1 MNAPVSGDTPRGDTP
16 GGGGDP
22 APDSRSYAALRFPAA
37 RAYLLF
43 AAMAMMA
50 DHVEHAISYW
60 IIFTKFDSPALAGF
74 AVISHWVPFL
84 LGSIWAGALADRYDP
99 RRIIQIGMVLFMAVS
114 LGWGL
119 LFATDSLEQ
128 WHAVILLIAHGCAGA
143 LWAPASQVLIHR
155 IVGTRQLQSGIRLMA
170 TSLTLGMLAGP
181 AVGGALLINL
191 GPAAGIVV
199 NVAIYLPLLLWL
211 VRNPAWTG
219 STEARPAAVRFAS
232 YRDMIATLRQISS
245 VPVVLSMTLLA
256 GLSAALVGNGYHPN
270 LPEFARDFGF
280 GFDGFRYTL
289 LLTAYAAGAVL
300 AGLTLEARALLAM
313 RPRTAIILA
322 ILWCAAI
329 GSFAIVSSYT
339 IAILLLLCASFFE
352 LAFVSMARTLAQLGA
367 PAHMRGRAI
376 GLFNVGALGFRTF
389 SGVTIGFGGGII
401 GIHWSLGLSAAALF
415 VVLLAL
421 LAWTYRMGH
430 PATA

>member
-1 MNAPVSGDTPRGDTP
+1 MNAPVSGDTP
-16 GGGGDP
+16 GGAGDP
-22 APDSRSYAALRFPAA
+22 APDSRSYAALRYPAA
-37 RAYLLF
+37 RTYLLF
-43 AAMAMMA
+43 AALAMMA

-84 LGSIWAGALADRYDP
+84 LGSIWAGALADRFDP
-99 RRIIQIGMVLFMAVS
+99 RRIIQIGMALFMAVS

-119 LFATDSLEQ
+119 LFATDSLQQ
-128 WHAVILLIAHGCAGA
+128 WHAGILLIAHGCAGA
-143 LWAPASQVLIHR
+143 LWAPASQVLIHQ

-170 TSLTLGMLAGP
+170 TSLTLGMLMGP

-199 NVAIYLPLLLWL
+199 NAAIYLPLLLWL
-211 VRNPAWTG
+211 VRNPAW
-219 STEARPAAVRFAS
+219 SRSAEARPASGRMTS
-232 YRDMIATLRQISS
+232 YRDLFATLRQISG
-245 VPVVLSMTLLA
+245 VPVVLAMTLLA
-256 GLSAALVGNGYHPN
+256 GLSAALVGVGYHPN

-300 AGLTLEARALLAM
+300 AGLVLEARQLLATQ
-313 RPRTAIILA
+313 PRTAVILA

-329 GSFAIVSSYT
+329 GSFAVVADYT
-339 IAILLLLCASFFE
+339 VAIALLLCAGFFE
-352 LAFVSMARTLAQLGA
+352 LAFVSMARTLAQLAA

-389 SGVTIGFGGGII
+389 SGITIGFGGGII

-421 LAWTYRMGH
+421 LAWTWRVTY